1 MTADDMDGASPA
13 DPTPATHNVFSGGAA
28 EHLIQANIVHLGS
41 GSAAPRSLGQL
52 PPRLPG
58 LLGRA
63 APQARLRGL
72 LAPDRDGDAPL
83 AVAVTGEGGVGKSA
97 LAVAAA
103 HAAEA
108 EGWFPGGVLYA
119 DAGAHSG
126 REPVGVEELLGTWL
140 RSFGIP
146 GDQLQPHRDGLLAQ
160 FRSTLRDQR
169 GAVLILLD
177 DASADR
183 HLAPLIPAD
192 DRHRLLVTVR
202 MVPADPRVAVVPLA
216 PLAPEDSR
224 ALLADRAT
232 GAAQRPEL
240 DEIAALC
247 EHLPLALE
255 VMAGRLRAERDGAR
269 RILDALRPDGERLTE
284 LDPVRQ
290 AFDASYRALDEP
302 DARLLRFLGLHPG
315 SVIDAGSAAA
325 LAGVSAAAADRTLRR
340 LIRAHLLQPTG
351 SEGRA
356 RLHNLMRLYAR
367 ELADRKP
374 AAERT
379 AALGRLLTY
388 YGERPAGAG
397 DAWFEGE
404 RGTLAAAV
412 AEAVEHG
419 LYDLVEPVAVPL
431 VEYLLQ
437 RTHIVD
443 ALTVLRQ
450 AVLAAQYRGDHHR
463 EAELLLTMRRQYW
476 ALGRRREARECANAG
491 HLASIR
497 LGVRSPQATRLARI
511 QLWLRSP
518 KVDDEFGEQ
527 AAERGYH
534 EAAQYHRQQAAQ
546 ARRRRGDARRL
557 AASFSALGQA
567 LEALGHF
574 KQAPKACTGAAA
586 AEAAENPLDAAYAYL
601 RPRGDTVDGH
611 QHGFGV
617 VQLRQRLGRARDA
630 GNLQATVE
638 ALELLAMAELQAG
651 RTPIA
656 EPLLA
661 EAIGLAETHRL
672 PLLLNRLLTVELT
685 RLQLK
690 EKEAEAATL
699 QTRVEWL
706 LVRLQPLAL
715 PVCGVLWAL
724 GYLLRALVQGG
735 PVAFG
740 LGQLLLTASMAEGA
754 RRRRLTGRVP
764 IPVYTLAH
772 YIRFI
777 FPAAH
782 HGWGHPAGAWPY
794 ALYNFMTGAELL
806 AAGAWAGALRGS
818 LVAAALFVL
827 HGAAQLWPQVRGE
840 LSFRIDQLRQH

>member
-28 EHLIQANIVHLGS
+28 EHLIQANIVHLGF
-41 GSAAPRSLGQL
+41 GSAAPRSLGRL

-325 LAGVSAAAADRTLRR
+325 LAGVSAAEADRTLRR
-340 LIRAHLLQPTG
+340 LVRAHLLQPTG

-356 RLHNLMRLYAR
+356 RFHDLLRLYAR
-367 ELADRKP
+367 ELAGREP

-379 AALGRLLTY
+379 AALGRLLAH
-388 YGERPAGAG
+388 YGERAAGAG

-412 AEAVEHG
+412 AEAVEQG

-431 VEYLLQ
+431 GAYLIR
-437 RTHIVD
+437 RTLTVD

-450 AVLAAQYRGDHHR
+450 AVLAAQHRGDHRR
-463 EAELLLTMRRQYW
+463 EAELLLTMRRQYR
-476 ALGRRREARECANAG
+476 ALGRRREARECAEAG
-491 HLASIR
+491 HLARIR
-497 LGVRSPQATRLARI
+497 LGVRSPE
-511 QLWLRSP
+511 
-518 KVDDEFGEQ
+518 VDDEFGEQ
-527 AAERGYH
+527 AAERGDH
-534 EAAQYHRQQAAQ
+534 EAARYHLQRAAQ
-546 ARRRRGDARRL
+546 AWRRRSDTRRL
-557 AASFSALGQA
+557 AASLSALGQA

-574 KQAPKACTGAAA
+574 EEATGAYSGAAA
-586 AEAAENPLDAAYAYL
+586 RADAA
-601 RPRGDTVDGH
+601 GDLVVAAHASLLLAGCAAHGH
-611 QHGFGV
+611 QRDFDV
-617 VQLRQRLGRARDA
+617 MQLRQVLEVAREAGDLRA
-630 GNLQATVE
+630 TIE
-638 ALELLAMAELQAG
+638 ALELLAVAEIRAG
-651 RTPIA
+651 RTPA
-656 EPLLA
+656 AAPLLK
-661 EAIGLAETHRL
+661 EAIGLAESHRL
-672 PLLLNRLLTVELT
+672 PLLLNRLLTVELE
-685 RLQLK
+685 RLQL
-690 EKEAEAATL
+690 EAKEAEAAAL
-699 QTRVEWL
+699 QARVERL
-706 LVRLQPLAL
+706 PTPTPPEVPEPPVRLAARHVRPVLLRLFAF
-715 PVCGVLWAL
+715 PVCGALWAL
-724 GYLLRALVQGG
+724 GQLLWALVQGG
-735 PVAFG
+735 PMVLW
-740 LGQLLLTASMAEGA
+740 LGQLLVAAGMALGA
-754 RRRRLTGRVP
+754 RQRWLPSHRPLLAFDVRVVRPTAVARRVYITEAWIDALGT
-764 IPVYTLAH
+764 PV
-772 YIRFI
+772 
-777 FPAAH
+777 
-782 HGWGHPAGAWPY
+782 AGA
-794 ALYNFMTGAELL
+794 GQL
-806 AAGAWAGALRGS
+806 AAGASAGALRDS
-818 LVAAALFVL
+818 LVAAALLVL
-827 HGAAQLWPQVRGE
+827 HGAAQLWPR
-840 LSFRIDQLRQH
+840 LRERLKSRS